1 MNLHLPFNIGTHR
14 SNLNKYLFNEDW
26 KSAVTEIE
34 RHPNDAKVWSS
45 QAGFFDGDH
54 DSHVLPLH
62 VACSLHAPLDVIKAI
77 VEAYPDGL
85 SAKETSFKRLPLHVS
100 CQMSENPEVI
110 EYLAR
115 QYVGATIE
123 PDVLGRL
130 PIHYCCSNGAP
141 LDVVKTLL
149 KANSASTLYADYNGW
164 LPLHVAVHFGSST
177 AVVELLIQ
185 ACLLSVDH
193 RTKKGSTAIK
203 LAKKVSTKNKE
214 EVIALLE
221 GRPTQEVVKSI
232 NVSRQDS
239 ILRALVSMAA

>member
-1 MNLHLPFNIGTHR
+1 MNLHLPFNTHR

-26 KSAVTEIE
+26 QSVITEIG

-54 DSHVLPLH
+54 DSHVLPIH

-100 CQMSENPEVI
+100 CQMSEKPAVI
-110 EYLAR
+110 EYLAQ
-115 QYVGATIE
+115 QYVSATIE

-164 LPLHVAVHFGSST
+164 LPLHVAVHFGAST
-177 AVVELLIQ
+177 AVVEQLIQ
-185 ACLLSVDH
+185 ACPSSVDH
-193 RTKKGSTAIK
+193 RTKKGSNALK

-221 GRPTQEVVKSI
+221 GRPTQEEVKTTK
-232 NVSRQDS
+232 VSRQDS